1 MSPRSRNRVGRVL
14 RQPSYFLYTEETGIV
29 MDVLIQLLDR
39 LLHAVGQL
47 FANPFY
53 YIGILFIVLHYRK
66 QIQMERKLFHT
77 RLHSLL
83 NETWRT
89 VFWGWIGGVCAS
101 VLLLFVG
108 VNIQFDVVILLWI
121 ITVILVLLR
130 VRFLCLAY
138 AVGILGVAQVVLSW
152 IPDMASLKETLPMLD
167 IVERA
172 DIPSLLVIVAVLHL
186 LEGMLTHFQGA
197 RMATPLFLEGKR
209 GQIIGG
215 QQLQGFW
222 PVPLFLL
229 VPMTGGSDLSLPWAT
244 LFGADLAS
252 GWTLLAFP
260 AMIGFTELTISKLPR
275 KQARASANLL
285 YLYGIILLAAAVAAH
300 FWSVIVLLG
309 ALLSIALHEGLIRY
323 NQWTEEKQVPFYVH
337 SSRGLMVLSV
347 VPNSPAQEIG
357 IQTGEIIHKINGHK
371 IKTKADLH
379 LAMRLNSAFCK
390 LEVLNEE
397 GEVRF
402 LHRAIYN
409 GDHHQ
414 LGIILAPDQDAL
426 YFTEHRP
433 VHLFSYLRGKLTGLL
448 TNDSTKS
455 M

>member
-1 MSPRSRNRVGRVL
+1 
-14 RQPSYFLYTEETGIV
+14 

-39 LLHAVGQL
+39 LLQAVGQL

-53 YIGILFIVLHYRK
+53 YIGILFIVLHYRR

-89 VFWGWIGGVCAS
+89 VLWGWIGGIIAS
-101 VLLLFVG
+101 VLMLFVG
-108 VNIQFDVVILLWI
+108 VNIQAGTVILLWVLS
-121 ITVILVLLR
+121 VILVMLR

-138 AVGILGVAQVVLSW
+138 AVGILGIAQVILSW
-152 IPDMASLKETLPMLD
+152 IPNASSLQEAVPPLD
-167 IVERA
+167 IVANA

-186 LEGMLTHFQGA
+186 LEGTLVGFQGA
-197 RMATPLFLEGKR
+197 RMTTPLFLEGKR

-229 VPMTGGSDLSLPWAT
+229 VPLTGGSVQGLPWET
-244 LFGADLAS
+244 LFGSNLAS

-275 KQARASANLL
+275 KQARFSASML
-285 YLYGIILLAAAVAAH
+285 YLYGVILLVTAIAAH
-300 FWSVIVLLG
+300 FWPPILLLG
-309 ALLSIALHEGLIRY
+309 AVLSIALHEGLIRY
-323 NQWTEEKQVPFYVH
+323 NQWTEAKQVPFYVH
-337 SSRGLMVLSV
+337 SQRGLMVLSV
-347 VPNSPAQEIG
+347 VPNSPAYELG
-357 IQTGEIIHKINGHK
+357 IQTGELIHKVNGHK
-371 IKTKADLH
+371 IKSKTDLH
-379 LAMRLNSAFCK
+379 VAMGLNSAFCR
-390 LEVLNEE
+390 LEVLNEQ

-402 LHRAIYN
+402 MQRAIYA

-414 LGIILAPDQDAL
+414 LGIILAPDQQAL
-426 YFTEHRP
+426 YFTEHRSL
-433 VHLFSYLRGKLTGLL
+433 HLFSFLRSKLTGLL
-448 TNDSTKS
+448 SNDSTKS

>member
-1 MSPRSRNRVGRVL
+1 
-14 RQPSYFLYTEETGIV
+14 
-29 MDVLIQLLDR
+29 MDVLIQFLDR
-39 LLHAVGQL
+39 LLQAVGQL

-89 VFWGWIGGVCAS
+89 VLWGWLGGIGAS
-101 VLLLFVG
+101 VLMLFVG
-108 VNIQFDVVILLWI
+108 VNIQAGTVILLWI
-121 ITVILVLLR
+121 LSIILVILR

-138 AVGILGVAQVVLSW
+138 AVGILGIAQVILSW
-152 IPDMASLKETLPMLD
+152 IPDAGSLQEALPVLN
-167 IVERA
+167 IVAAA

-186 LEGMLTHFQGA
+186 LEGTLVGFQGA
-197 RMATPLFLEGKR
+197 RMATPLFLEAKR

-229 VPMTGGSDLSLPWAT
+229 VPMTGGDIQGLPWET
-244 LFGADLAS
+244 LFGSNLAS

-275 KQARASANLL
+275 QQARFSASLL
-285 YLYGIILLAAAVAAH
+285 YLYGIVLLAAAIAAH
-300 FWSVIVLLG
+300 FWPPILLVG
-309 ALLSIALHEGLIRY
+309 AMLSIALHEGLIRY
-323 NQWTEEKQVPFYVH
+323 NQWVEKKQAPLYVH
-337 SSRGLMVLSV
+337 SQRGLMVLSV
-347 VPNSPAQEIG
+347 VPNSPAYDLG
-357 IQTGEIIHKINGHK
+357 IQTGEIIHKVNGHK
-371 IKTKADLH
+371 IKTKTDLH
-379 LAMRLNSAFCK
+379 VGMELNSAFCR
-390 LEVLNEE
+390 LEILNEQ

-402 LHRAIYN
+402 LQRAIYA
-409 GDHHQ
+409 GEHHQ
-414 LGIILAPDQDAL
+414 LGIILAPDQQAL
-426 YFTEHRP
+426 YFLEHRP
-433 VHLFSYLRGKLTGLL
+433 MHLFSYLRGKLTGILS
-448 TNDSTKS
+448 NDRSKS

>member
-1 MSPRSRNRVGRVL
+1 
-14 RQPSYFLYTEETGIV
+14 
-29 MDVLIQLLDR
+29 MDVLIQLSDR

-47 FANPFY
+47 FMNPFY

-83 NETWRT
+83 SETWRT
-89 VFWGWIGGVCAS
+89 VMWGWIGGLAAS

-108 VNIQFDVVILLWI
+108 VSIQAEAVLLLWVITIVLVVI
-121 ITVILVLLR
+121 R

-138 AVGILGVAQVVLSW
+138 AAGILGAAQAILSW
-152 IPDMASLKETLPMLD
+152 LPNAADLASSVPVLEIVANADM
-167 IVERA
+167 
-172 DIPSLLVIVAVLHL
+172 PSLLMIVAVLHL
-186 LEGMLTHFQGA
+186 LEGLLTHFQGA

-229 VPMTGGSDLSLPWAT
+229 VPITGGSELSLPWGT
-244 LFGADLAS
+244 LFGANLAS

-275 KQARASANLL
+275 QQARFSAKLL
-285 YLYGIILLAAAVAAH
+285 YLYGLIMLGASVAAH
-300 FWSVIVLLG
+300 FWTPILIAA

-323 NQWTEEKQVPFYVH
+323 NQWIEDKQTPFYVH
-337 SSRGLMVLSV
+337 SIRGLMVLSI
-347 VPNSPAQEIG
+347 VPNSPAQELG
-357 IQTGEIIHKINGHK
+357 IQIGEIIHKVNGHK
-371 IKTKADLH
+371 VKTKTDMH
-379 LAMRLNSAFCK
+379 QAMGLNSAFCK
-390 LEVLNEE
+390 LEVLNEQ

-402 LHRAIYN
+402 LHRAIFA

-414 LGIILAPDQDAL
+414 LGIILAPDQQAL

-433 VHLFSYLRGKLTGLL
+433 VHLFSYLRGRITGLL
-448 TNDSTKS
+448 SNDSTKS

>member
-1 MSPRSRNRVGRVL
+1 
-14 RQPSYFLYTEETGIV
+14 

-39 LLHAVGQL
+39 LLQAVGQL

-89 VFWGWIGGVCAS
+89 VLWGWLGGISAS
-101 VLLLFVG
+101 VLMLFVG
-108 VNIQFDVVILLWI
+108 VNIQASTVILLWVLSI
-121 ITVILVLLR
+121 ILVMMR

-138 AVGILGVAQVVLSW
+138 AVGILGIAQVILSW
-152 IPDMASLKETLPMLD
+152 IPNAASLQERVPVLD
-167 IVERA
+167 IVVGA

-186 LEGMLTHFQGA
+186 LEGTLVGFQGA
-197 RMATPLFLEGKR
+197 RMATPLFLEGRR

-229 VPMTGGSDLSLPWAT
+229 VPMTGGSIQGLPWET
-244 LFGADLAS
+244 LFGSNLAS

-275 KQARASANLL
+275 KQARFSASLL
-285 YLYGIILLAAAVAAH
+285 YLYGIILLVIAIATH
-300 FWSVIVLLG
+300 FWPPILLVGAVL
-309 ALLSIALHEGLIRY
+309 SFALHEGLIRY
-323 NQWTEEKQVPFYVH
+323 NQWVEDKLVPFYVH
-337 SSRGLMVLSV
+337 SERGLMVLSV
-347 VPNSPAQEIG
+347 VPNSPAHELG
-357 IQTGEIIHKINGHK
+357 IQTGELIHKVNSHK
-371 IKTKADLH
+371 IKTKTDLH
-379 LAMRLNSAFCK
+379 VAMRLNSAFCR
-390 LEVLNEE
+390 LEVLNEQ

-402 LHRAIYN
+402 LQRAIYS

-426 YFTEHRP
+426 YFLEQRP
-433 VHLFSYLRGKLTGLL
+433 LHLFSYLRSKLTGLL
-448 TNDSTKS
+448 SNDSTKS

>member
-1 MSPRSRNRVGRVL
+1 
-14 RQPSYFLYTEETGIV
+14 

-39 LLHAVGQL
+39 LLHAAGQL

-66 QIQMERKLFHT
+66 QIQLERKLFHT

-89 VFWGWIGGVCAS
+89 VFWGWIGGLSAS

-108 VNIQFDVVILLWI
+108 VNLQADVVILLWA
-121 ITVILVLLR
+121 ITVILILLR

-138 AVGILGVAQVVLSW
+138 AVGILGIAQVILSW
-152 IPDMASLKETLPMLD
+152 IPDAASLKNSLPMLD
-167 IVERA
+167 IVENA
-172 DIPSLLVIVAVLHL
+172 DIPSLLAIVAILHL

-229 VPMTGGSDLSLPWAT
+229 VPMTGGSELSLPWGT
-244 LFGADLAS
+244 LFGANLAS

-275 KQARASANLL
+275 KQARASADLL
-285 YLYGIILLAAAVAAH
+285 YLYGIILLAAAIAAH
-300 FWSVIVLLG
+300 FWSPILLVG

-323 NQWTEEKQVPFYVH
+323 NQWMEAKQVPFYVH

-347 VPNSPAQEIG
+347 VPNSPAQELG
-357 IQTGEIIHKINGHK
+357 IQTGEVIHKVNGHK
-371 IKTKADLH
+371 IRTKADLH
-379 LAMRLNSAFCK
+379 LAMGLNSAFCK

-402 LHRAIYN
+402 LQRAIFA

-414 LGIILAPDQDAL
+414 LGIILAPDQEAL

-448 TNDSTKS
+448 SNDSTKS